1 LLIDKILLK
10 INRQSNKDY
19 KENESKS
26 NMLKVKTHKDIQI
39 DLTSIKNNKKENN
52 NNASNITLEKLNRIN
67 KIGNKR
73 VNIINNINV

>member
-1 LLIDKILLK
+1 MLIDKILLK

-26 NMLKVKTHKDIQI
+26 NMLKVKTHKDLQI

-67 KIGNKR
+67 
-73 VNIINNINV
+73 NNI

>member
-26 NMLKVKTHKDIQI
+26 NMLKVKTHKDLQI

>member
-1 LLIDKILLK
+1 MLIDKILLK

-26 NMLKVKTHKDIQI
+26 NMLKVKTHKDLQI